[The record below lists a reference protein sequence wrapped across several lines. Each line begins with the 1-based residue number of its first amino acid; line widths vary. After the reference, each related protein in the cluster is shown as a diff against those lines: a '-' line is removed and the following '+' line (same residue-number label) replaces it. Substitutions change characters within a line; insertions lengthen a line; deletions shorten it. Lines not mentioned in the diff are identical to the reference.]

1 MHTNT
6 VALPS
11 HLELTLADGGVVG
24 RPPVLV
30 LHGGGGPFTVAPIA
44 AHFEPNS
51 HVLLPTHP
59 GWDGTP
65 RPEDLDD
72 IPGLAALYLR
82 LLADRDLR
90 DVLVIGSSLGGWI
103 ASEMAASDTEHRIGR
118 LVIVDGAGIEVP
130 EHPVVNFF
138 GLTPRQIAEHSW
150 HDPERGFID
159 PAGLPPERLAAQRAN
174 MQTMGVYTSAHGMH
188 DPVLQAR
195 LGSVDIPTLVVWG
208 ASDRV
213 FTPGYGRAYAAE
225 FPNARFELV
234 AEAGHLPQLEQP
246 DATFV
251 AIDRFLDIPG
261 GRPAHDVL
269 SGTSGAVGTLSA

>member
-1 MHTNT
+1 MHTDT
-6 VALPS
+6 LPLPS
-11 HLELTLADGGVVG
+11 DLELTIAEGGPAGG
-24 RPPVLV
+24 RPVLV

-44 AHFEPNS
+44 THYEANS
-51 HVLLPTHP
+51 PVLLPTHP

-65 RPEDLDD
+65 RPDDVAD
-72 IPGLAALYLR
+72 IPALAAIYLR

-103 ASEMAASDTEHRIGR
+103 AAEMAASD
-118 LVIVDGAGIEVP
+118 GAGIDVP

-150 HDPERGFID
+150 HDPERGFVD
-159 PAGLPPERLAAQRAN
+159 PATLPPERVAAQRAN
-174 MQTMGVYTSAHGMH
+174 MQTMGVYTSANGMH

-195 LGSVDIPTLVVWG
+195 LGEVEIPVLVVWG

-213 FTPGYGRAYAAE
+213 FTPGYGRAYAHE
-225 FPNARFELV
+225 FPNARFELI

-246 DATFV
+246 AATF
-251 AIDRFLDIPG
+251 ASIDGWLDAG
-261 GRPAHDVL
+261 
-269 SGTSGAVGTLSA
+269 S

>member
-1 MHTNT
+1 MNIDT
-6 VALPS
+6 VTLPS
-11 HLELTLADGGVVG
+11 HLELTVAEGGAVG
-24 RPPVLV
+24 APPVLV

-44 AHFEPNS
+44 AHYESNS

-59 GWDGTP
+59 GWDGTA
-65 RPEDLDD
+65 RPDDVAD
-72 IPGLAALYLR
+72 IPALAAIYLQ
-82 LLADRDLR
+82 LLADRELR

-118 LVIVDGAGIEVP
+118 LVIIDGAGIDAP

-150 HDPERGFID
+150 HDPERGFLD
-159 PAGLPPERLAAQRAN
+159 PATLPPERVAAQRAN
-174 MQTMGVYTSAHGMH
+174 MQTMAVYTAQNGMH
-188 DPVLQAR
+188 DPALQAR
-195 LGSVDIPTLVVWG
+195 LGEVEIPTLVLWG

-225 FPNARFELV
+225 FPHASFELI

-246 DATFV
+246 VATFA
-251 AIDRFLDIPG
+251 AIDSWVGASTQPG
-261 GRPAHDVL
+261 
-269 SGTSGAVGTLSA
+269 S